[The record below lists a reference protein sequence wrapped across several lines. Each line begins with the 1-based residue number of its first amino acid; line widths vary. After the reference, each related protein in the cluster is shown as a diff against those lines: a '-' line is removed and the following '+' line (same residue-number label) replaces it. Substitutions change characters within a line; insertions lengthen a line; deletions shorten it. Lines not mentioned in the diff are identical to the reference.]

1 MKNNAARKR
10 ERIREEILDAAV
22 REFARNGVRGAS
34 MQAIA
39 DEIGISK
46 AKLYYYVASK
56 EDLYEEAI
64 VHILHIWHDLFSIE
78 NAEAGPEEFFRG
90 YVTRK
95 IRICLEHPE
104 ICQLYSNEI
113 LQGAPVLRK
122 YWHESKRM
130 TELGARK
137 IEQWVAEGLMRP
149 VDPILLQLNIWAIS
163 DNYALHRSQ
172 IAYLT
177 GAEDPD
183 KLDDDKILNEAI
195 DLFLVG
201 CGIVPARKPRAET
214 RSRALGVP

>member
-1 MKNNAARKR
+1 MSNTAAQKR
-10 ERIREEILDAAV
+10 ARLREEILDAAV
-22 REFARNGVRGAS
+22 KEFARNGVRGAS

-46 AKLYYYVASK
+46 AKLYYYISSK

-78 NAEAGPEEFFRG
+78 NAESGPEEFFRG

-95 IRICLEHPE
+95 VRICLEHPE
-104 ICQLYSNEI
+104 ISQLYSNEI

-122 YWHESKRM
+122 YWHESKKL

-137 IEQWVAEGLMRP
+137 IERWVAEGLMRP
-149 VDPILLQLNIWAIS
+149 IDPILLQLNIWAIS
-163 DNYALHRSQ
+163 DNFALHRSQ

-177 GAEDPD
+177 GATSPD
-183 KLDDDKILNEAI
+183 SLDDEKILKEAI
-195 DLFLVG
+195 DLILVG
-201 CGIVPARKPRAET
+201 CGITGANASSVRM
-214 RSRALGVP
+214 